1 MTSRI
6 PYSAKGKGLAREE
19 PSPPRKRIRIQA
31 PDLDTSD
38 LIQENSLTLIGRLTN
53 PAAQRLWSLIPFL
66 SNRWNLK
73 GKAIGSDLGRGF
85 FQFRFD
91 FEEDIQKVLENRP
104 YHFDQRMVILQRWE
118 PIISP
123 SFPSKIPFWIQLDG
137 LPLHYWKPTMLKSI
151 GEQLGEYVK
160 QDLTP
165 TTAMIQVL
173 IDGFKPLIMETMID
187 FADGSE
193 ALVTLTYKK
202 LRGHCFYCFR
212 LSHEEKDCTEK
223 PAPKESTRQTASP
236 SKTKELQNSNHNN
249 HASQR
254 SAKEVT
260 NHYQAPSTRPNV
272 SRNSSYSAK
281 RTYSAREETARS
293 QSDWRQRD
301 YRGASHRERPAQER
315 NRDSGEGSRDLRE
328 RLQNTTRSA
337 RSSQNQHLQWREKT
351 NTRDNFRQES
361 SENSRTRRP
370 PLEREYE
377 GAAPPPT
384 LQTPPTTEQVM
395 GELREV
401 TVQYTSC
408 ADPTE
413 SAARKQRV
421 LQGEARGLMANTAA
435 QIIAATTGANHGE
448 NLTLELPAITSDPDQ
463 DTAVLDIPLRAETPI
478 TATLVEKKKRGRPP
492 LNKTITKNTTKLNGA
507 KSSKRNMVLVQNS
520 PKKRSAS
527 SKSITPSGGNE
538 SGNRESSRE
547 YPFQSPTE
555 ASSSRKK
562 TLQKP
567 ETSRSNSKVGPQAK
581 FVPAIR
587 KGGVD
592 FQNPPNP
599 LP

>member
-53 PAAQRLWSLIPFL
+53 PAVQRLWSLIPFL

-73 GKAIGSDLGRGF
+73 GKAIGSDLGRGL

-104 YHFDQRMVILQRWE
+104 YHFDQWMVILQRWE

-173 IDGFKPLIMETMID
+173 IDGLKPLIMETVID

-223 PAPKESTRQTASP
+223 PAPKESSRHTASP

-254 SAKEVT
+254 T
-260 NHYQAPSTRPNV
+260 
-272 SRNSSYSAK
+272 K

-301 YRGASHRERPAQER
+301 YRGASHRERSAQER
-315 NRDSGEGSRDLRE
+315 NRNSGEGSRDLRE

-351 NTRDNFRQES
+351 NTRDNFRQDS

-377 GAAPPPT
+377 VAAPPPT
-384 LQTPPTTEQVM
+384 LQTPHTTEQVM

-408 ADPTE
+408 VDPTE

-463 DTAVLDIPLRAETPI
+463 DTAVLDIPLRAEIPI
-478 TATLVEKKKRGRPP
+478 TATLFKTHQKREVLLVKVSPLVEEMNLGTERAHESTHSNHPQKQAAQERKHYKSQKRPDQIQKWD
-492 LNKTITKNTTKLNGA
+492 LKQSL
-507 KSSKRNMVLVQNS
+507 
-520 PKKRSAS
+520 
-527 SKSITPSGGNE
+527 
-538 SGNRESSRE
+538 
-547 YPFQSPTE
+547 FQ
-555 ASSSRKK
+555 
-562 TLQKP
+562 Q
-567 ETSRSNSKVGPQAK
+567 
-581 FVPAIR
+581 
-587 KGGVD
+587 
-592 FQNPPNP
+592 
-599 LP
+599 